1 MTPKSLL
8 SALED
13 LELSLLTSDWS
24 LLGHGDDWVEI
35 RGWRALAPERYA
47 LLCATALCVGYL
59 YGAWLLLGAGGAGG
73 VWLSRRFRLRVSA
86 HDELECQM
94 SVCGVTYRALRLP
107 LWARLYCEGEGGVR
121 LIRLGG
127 DAALFEPLELLSCA
141 RPRAVVLCE
150 LINSTAQQ
158 AQRLRLEDPERFT
171 RAAQP
176 RLEPGEWLVTLI
188 EGAPTLLGPTTS
200 RHSGGGR
207 CAWWAP
213 RGGLTLS
220 CALLV
225 TSAPALAAQL
235 SAPLLS
241 ALLCWLLAL
250 GALVSARESLCVS
263 VDGVTWRR
271 SLLGFVVRERRWP
284 LSVTAHLEVD
294 SVAPSGRRVT
304 LYTPGAPETLASLG
318 APWDARW
325 IHQTLLE
332 LIRGARGAR

>member
-1 MTPKSLL
+1 MNSKSLL

-24 LLGHGDDWVEI
+24 LLGHGDHWVEI

-86 HDELECQM
+86 RDELECDM
-94 SVCGVTYRALRLP
+94 SVCGLTYRALRLP
-107 LWARLYCEGEGGVR
+107 LWGRLYCEGDGGVR

-127 DAALFEPLELLSCA
+127 DDALFEPIELLSCSRA
-141 RPRAVVLCE
+141 RAAVLCE

-158 AQRLRLEDPERFT
+158 AQRLRLEEPERFA
-171 RAAQP
+171 RAAQARP
-176 RLEPGEWLVTLI
+176 EPGEWLVTLI

-200 RHSGGGR
+200 RNGGGGC

-213 RGGLTLS
+213 RLDLTLS
-220 CALLV
+220 CVLLV
-225 TSAPALAAQL
+225 ASAPALAAQL

-263 VDGVTWRR
+263 VDGVIWRR
-271 SLLGFVVRERRWP
+271 SVLGFVAQERRWP
-284 LSVTAHLEVD
+284 LSVVTRLEVD

-304 LYTPGAPETLASLG
+304 LYVPGAPETLASLG

-325 IHQTLLE
+325 IYQTLNE
-332 LIRGARGAR
+332 LIRGAR